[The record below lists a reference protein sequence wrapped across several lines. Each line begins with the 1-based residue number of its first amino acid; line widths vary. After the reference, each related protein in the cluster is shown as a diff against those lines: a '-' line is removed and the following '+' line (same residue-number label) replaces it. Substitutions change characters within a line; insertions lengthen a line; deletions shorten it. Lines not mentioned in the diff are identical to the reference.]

1 MNHQPRTLRVCLLT
15 ALTIGFTPVGD
26 PVWTSAQTEPA
37 RNALVEVSL
46 MSSDDHVVVGLVG
59 IHALS
64 GEVHE
69 IRTAP
74 FRVFVDFFN
83 VVPRVDA
90 VTPVNR
96 GGVRQVRVALN
107 QNDPPV
113 TRVVLDLTHRSSYR
127 VEEDPHDREFR
138 IIIGSA
144 AALTTTLSDTTV
156 ELTTPTSLGVPS
168 TALEEYVHWFTRFAN
183 DVERLLSHHSAPIA
197 AEGTAQ
203 EMNTGLEWQRLQHE
217 LEMVAP
223 PVSLQAVHHLI
234 ATAIALGR
242 VSATSQ
248 LDDSTQE
255 RDQDAA
261 RAGAALLITR
271 ARYLVKIGLPASSD
285 SGQ

>member
-1 MNHQPRTLRVCLLT
+1 VNHQPRTLRVCLLT
-15 ALTIGFTPVGD
+15 ALTIGLTPVGG
-26 PVWTSAQTEPA
+26 PVWTSAQTAPE

-59 IHALS
+59 SQALS
-64 GEVHE
+64 GEVRE

-74 FRVFVDFFN
+74 FRVFVDFVN

-107 QNDPPV
+107 QTDPPV

-127 VEEDPHDREFR
+127 VEEDPYDHEFR

-144 AALTTTLSDTTV
+144 AVLTTALSDTPV
-156 ELTTPTSLGVPS
+156 ELTAPTSLGVPS
-168 TALEEYVHWFTRFAN
+168 TASEEYVRWFNRFAK
-183 DVERLLSHHSAPIA
+183 DVERLLSHHSAPM
-197 AEGTAQ
+197 AEDTAP
-203 EMNTGLEWQRLQHE
+203 EMTAVLEWQRLQHE
-217 LEMVAP
+217 LEMVTP
-223 PVSLQAVHHLI
+223 PSALQTAHHLV
-234 ATAIALGR
+234 ATAIGLGR
-242 VSATSQ
+242 VSATSE

-255 RDQDAA
+255 RDHDAA

-271 ARYLVKIGLPASSD
+271 ARHLVKIELAASSD
-285 SGQ
+285 SDP

>member
-1 MNHQPRTLRVCLLT
+1 
-15 ALTIGFTPVGD
+15 
-26 PVWTSAQTEPA
+26 
-37 RNALVEVSL
+37 

-59 IHALS
+59 SQVLS

-69 IRTAP
+69 IKTAP

-96 GGVRQVRVALN
+96 GGVSQVRVALN
-107 QNDPPV
+107 QTDPPV

-127 VEEDPHDREFR
+127 VEKDPHEREFR
-138 IIIGSA
+138 IIIGAA

-156 ELTTPTSLGVPS
+156 ELTTPTRLGGPS
-168 TALEEYVHWFTRFAN
+168 TTLEEYVHWFTRFA
-183 DVERLLSHHSAPIA
+183 DEVERLLSHRSTPIA
-197 AEGTAQ
+197 AEGTVP
-203 EMNTGLEWQRLQHE
+203 EMTAGLEWKRLQYE
-217 LEMVAP
+217 LEIVTP
-223 PVSLQAVHHLI
+223 PVSLQAVHHLV
-234 ATAIALGR
+234 ATAINLGR

-248 LDDSTQE
+248 LDHSTQE

-261 RAGAALLITR
+261 RAGASLLITR
-271 ARYLVKIGLPASSD
+271 ARHLVKIELAASAN